1 MKIIRRIGFA
11 LIAFSLIS
19 AVQLP
24 AAGATEK
31 TPGVQLGSLVCKS
44 QPGTRVQIF
53 LKTSVAIKC
62 TFKISLKGEERYK
75 GEIGFLGID
84 LSKKSEETLNFTV
97 IGLTSNIKLGD
108 HSLAGDYLGVSVS
121 VGLYKEGLGTTQ
133 FVGGLNKAFS
143 FVPSL
148 DTFKGAGISAGV
160 SRMKLV
166 ADK

>member
-11 LIAFSLIS
+11 LIALSLIS
-19 AVQLP
+19 AIQLP
-24 AAGATEK
+24 AAGAAEK

-62 TFKISLKGEERYK
+62 TFKISIKGEERYK

-97 IGLTSNIKLGD
+97 IGLTTNVKIGD
-108 HSLAGDYLGVSVS
+108 HSLEGDYSGASVS
-121 VGLYKEGLGTTQ
+121 VGLKEGLGSTQ
-133 FVGGLNKAFS
+133 FVGGLKKAFS
-143 FVPSL
+143 LVPSL
-148 DTFKGAGISAGV
+148 DTFKGTGISAGV
-160 SRMKLV
+160 SRMKLM